1 MSEPKVNL
9 QGGGRTDNFGRLNAI
24 YVNIKRMFG
33 IPTGTAEYLLG
44 LDENQNLVKTVD
56 GGGGGAGLV
65 DGDYGDVVVSGVG
78 TVMTIDDLAVTT
90 AKIAD
95 NAVELGKIQA
105 IGQHKLIGRH
115 STGDGIPHQIGVTNG
130 IEFTGQDI
138 GIADSGVTQA
148 KLDATGA
155 AAGKVLTTD
164 GTAMTW
170 ETPAGGGL
178 TLPIDEI
185 YGGADGTTAM
195 KLQVV
200 GGANSTPS
208 YITAI
213 EANLNGGDG
222 TYGNIALQVANLSGG
237 DTHYPII
244 IKNGPKI
251 SSGAGG
257 AYNEHNYFSV
267 MGYNVHIGGNFGTT
281 YTNILNGIKIDT
293 TDNTIRIH
301 NPADPAQY
309 LDINYNGIP
318 IGDGSVT
325 ETKLGDSS
333 VTETKL
339 GDSSVTQA
347 KISAT
352 GADVGKVLTTD
363 GTTMTWETPNTA
375 PTGTANNTTRFNA
388 SGQLVET
395 NVIAI
400 SDAADVIVTGET
412 FDVSL
417 TGGSYIYMD
426 NTSSYLSLQNGDNL
440 DGGGLIL
447 SNPGGPNLTYGLDTA
462 DSIAGQSVTYLVKL
476 DANTY
481 TGNGSIL
488 VGEYDVAEDVP
499 KWAFRNIANYTSVGT
514 LNGSFVVNPQNNQT
528 QFPANYIENQ
538 LLKAVNYLDL
548 SSSVITARNID
559 TISISNYAPPSY
571 FRNQVMF
578 DGTSV
583 YFTGTTKTI
592 PLQKTNDF
600 FVFTLDDTPALL
612 KSFAPKAS
620 TFVGWTDVANN
631 SFVVVVQAA
640 HSANMI
646 YGFFICTNGVW
657 SNFIPPP
664 KVGGHYNA
672 IGLGAN
678 ANVVWQNGVLSCRS
692 TSSVGGDSRWYTTN
706 LGVTWQQCTGVTITD
721 FQIHRMSN
729 GTLYNG
735 QSGGVRSSIDNG
747 ISWQNMANLPVN
759 PTTQKPYHNVDFN
772 GTTYVAVCEGTNS
785 VYTATTLTGGW
796 TATTSAFTSSTPKH
810 VYWCGDLFIALAA
823 ASQTNAVM
831 TSPDGI
837 TWTQRTISAA
847 AVMENAVKVG
857 NSYVVTGGT
866 RTERTTAIGT
876 AFTNI
881 ATFGASTADRGE
893 CLAYNTT
900 NVAIASASGSV
911 LRHNGAT
918 NATTTITASQQ
929 NGDYCT
935 PYSTTLP
942 QMIKYR

>member
-1 MSEPKVNL
+1 MSNININNEANL
-9 QGGGRTDNFGRLNAI
+9 R
-24 YVNIKRMFG
+24 V
-33 IPTGTAEYLLG
+33 
-44 LDENQNLVKTVD
+44 QNLRVKKIKGLPEGSPDFLIGVD
-56 GGGGGAGLV
+56 ADGYTSQIAVGDVGGGGGGAGLV

-95 NAVELGKIQA
+95 NAVELGKIQE

-115 STGDGIPHQIGVTNG
+115 SAGDGIPHQIGVTNG
-130 IEFTGQDI
+130 IEFAGQDI

-281 YTNILNGIKIDT
+281 YLNILNGIKIDT

-333 VTETKL
+333 VT
-339 GDSSVTQA
+339 QA

-363 GTTMTWETPNTA
+363 GTTMTWETPYTG

-499 KWAFRNIANYTSVGT
+499 KWGFRNIADYNSPIGTIALAQFGHLSANGIIPAVYKSFLTLASKYVHVNTSASYTLHDRYETPILNLNSPLSNNVYRTSV
-514 LNGSFVVNPQNNQT
+514 L
-528 QFPANYIENQ
+528 
-538 LLKAVNYLDL
+538 
-548 SSSVITARNID
+548 
-559 TISISNYAPPSY
+559 
-571 FRNQVMF
+571 F
-578 DGTSV
+578 DGTSWLFGSGSGGIKGFQKTANFTTFTHQIQKTVRWFESYNFVHQAYNSNDFAICGGDSGRAMCFCV
-583 YFTGTTKTI
+583 YKDGIYYDFVPTPLVSGLYSQVVNAPKTI
-592 PLQKTNDF
+592 
-600 FVFTLDDTPALL
+600 
-612 KSFAPKAS
+612 
-620 TFVGWTDVANN
+620 
-631 SFVVVVQAA
+631 
-640 HSANMI
+640 I
-646 YGFFICTNGVW
+646 Y
-657 SNFIPPP
+657 
-664 KVGGHYNA
+664 
-672 IGLGAN
+672 
-678 ANVVWQNGVLSCRS
+678 QNGVLSAGFFQTATGRYWS
-692 TSSVGGDSRWYTTN
+692 DDLGINWTQATNTPTSS
-706 LGVTWQQCTGVTITD
+706 QTI
-721 FQIHRMSN
+721 HEMAN
-729 GTLYNG
+729 GTLYCYASTAWKYSTDDG
-735 QSGGVRSSIDNG
+735 KTWING
-747 ISWQNMANLPVN
+747 ITLPAT
-759 PTTQKPYHNVDFN
+759 PTTNDTNHCIDFN
-772 GTTYVAVCEGTNS
+772 GTNYVFVSEGTNS
-785 VYTATTLTGGW
+785 VYTISTPNSGSWTTR
-796 TATTSAFTSSTPKH
+796 TSAFTTSNPKN
-810 VYWCGDLFIALAA
+810 VYWCVDRFLALST
-823 ASQTNAVM
+823 ASQINAVIW
-831 TSPDGI
+831 SSDGI
-837 TWTQRTISAA
+837 TWTASNLSIAGAPSFAA
-847 AVMENAVKVG
+847 KVG
-857 NSYVVTGGT
+857 TRYFVSGQNAT
-866 RTERTTAIGT
+866 RTEVATTVGGNFSSVTTVVGNNSTKICIKNGS
-876 AFTNI
+876 FVI
-881 ATFGASTADRGE
+881 AASTVVRING
-893 CLAYNTT
+893 TT
-900 NVAIASASGSV
+900 GVV
-911 LRHNGAT
+911 
-918 NATTTITASQQ
+918 TTITDTQFP
-929 NGDYCT
+929 GEYCRWM
-935 PYSTTLP
+935 PSNLGP
-942 QMIKYR
+942 SLDNIMLHGRIE